1 MNIAVQFLDPQ
12 FLAGV
17 FGAIAVAATVLTVM
31 GGAVESDKLKRRMK
45 MVGEER
51 EALRRVQRQ
60 EMHGE
65 SNSGTLRTKNTGLI
79 PRIVESFNLRRHLED
94 ENTKQLLQQAGL
106 RGDKALYAFVFFR
119 AVAPIGLFL
128 LALFYFFVVGVMAD
142 RPAFF
147 RFSACVLA
155 ALLGY
160 YVPGI
165 YVKNIT
171 QKRQVDIKRAFPDSL
186 DLLLICVESGM
197 SIEQAMRKVAEEI
210 GARSVALAEEFT
222 LTNAELSY
230 LQDRRLAYENFG
242 NRTGLDGIK
251 AVMTALVQAERYG
264 TPLAHAL
271 RVMAQENRDMR
282 MAEAEKKAAALPPKL
297 TVPMI
302 TFFLPVL
309 FVVIMGPAVI
319 QLMTL

>member
-1 MNIAVQFLDPQ
+1 MNIATQFLDPT

-17 FGAIAVAATVLTVM
+17 FGAIAVAATILTVF
-31 GGAVESDKLKRRMK
+31 GGAVESDKLKRRMN

-51 EALRRVQRQ
+51 EALRKAQRQ
-60 EMHGE
+60 EMMGG
-65 SNSGTLRTKNTGLI
+65 NATLRYKGGGTIQRVVDK
-79 PRIVESFNLRRHLED
+79 FNLRRHLED
-94 ENTKQLLQQAGL
+94 ENTKQMLHQAGL
-106 RGDKALYAFVFFR
+106 RGDKALYIFVFFR
-119 AVAPIGLFL
+119 AIGPIVLFAF
-128 LALFYFFVVGVMAD
+128 ALFYLFVIGVMAD

-147 RFSACVLA
+147 RLSVCVLA

-160 YVPGI
+160 YAPGI
-165 YVKNIT
+165 YVKNLT
-171 QKRQVDIKRAFPDSL
+171 SKRQVELKRAFPDSL
-186 DLLLICVESGM
+186 DLMLICVESGM
-197 SIEQAMRKVAEEI
+197 SIEQAMRKVSEEI

-222 LTNAELSY
+222 LTTAELSY
-230 LQDRRLAYENFG
+230 LQDRRMAYENFG
-242 NRTGLDGIK
+242 NRTGLPGIK

-264 TPLAHAL
+264 TPLSHAL

-319 QLMTL
+319 QIMAM

>member
-1 MNIAVQFLDPQ
+1 MNIATQFLDPT

-17 FGAIAVAATVLTVM
+17 FGAIAVAATILTVF

-51 EALRRVQRQ
+51 EALRKAQRH
-60 EMHGE
+60 EMMGGNGSLRHKNG
-65 SNSGTLRTKNTGLI
+65 GTI
-79 PRIVESFNLRRHLED
+79 QRIVDRFDLRRHLED
-94 ENTKQLLQQAGL
+94 ENTKQMLHQAGL
-106 RGDKALYAFVFFR
+106 RGDKALYIFVFFR
-119 AVAPIGLFL
+119 AIGPVALFAF
-128 LALFYFFVVGVMAD
+128 ALFYLFVVGVMSD

-147 RFSACVLA
+147 RLSVCVLA

-160 YVPGI
+160 YAPGI
-165 YVKNIT
+165 YVKNLT
-171 QKRQVDIKRAFPDSL
+171 AKRQTDLKRAFPDSL
-186 DLLLICVESGM
+186 DLMLICVESGM
-197 SIEQAMRKVAEEI
+197 SIEQAMRKVSEEI
-210 GARSVALAEEFT
+210 GSRSVALAEEFT
-222 LTNAELSY
+222 LTTAELSY
-230 LQDRRLAYENFG
+230 LQDRRMAYENFG
-242 NRTGLDGIK
+242 NRTGLPGIK

-319 QLMTL
+319 QIMDM

>member
-1 MNIAVQFLDPQ
+1 MNIALQFLDPS

-45 MVGEER
+45 MVGDER
-51 EALRRVQRQ
+51 EALRRAQRA
-60 EMHGE
+60 EMTGA
-65 SNSGTLRTKNTGLI
+65 SSGTLRTKQTGLVA
-79 PRIVESFNLRRHLED
+79 RAVDSFDLRRHLED

-106 RGDKALYAFVFFR
+106 RGDKALYIFVFSR
-119 AVAPIGLFL
+119 AVGPIALFV
-128 LALFYFFVVGVMAD
+128 LALFYFFVVGVMGD
-142 RPAFF
+142 RPVFF

-160 YVPGI
+160 YVPGL

-171 QKRQVDIKRAFPDSL
+171 QKRQQDIKRAFPDSL
-186 DLLLICVESGM
+186 DLLLICVEAGM
-197 SIEQAMRKVAEEI
+197 SIEQAMRKVSEEI
-210 GARSVALAEEFT
+210 GGRSIALAEEYT
-222 LTNAELSY
+222 LTTAELSY
-230 LQDRRLAYENFG
+230 LQDRRVAYENFAT
-242 NRTGLDGIK
+242 RTGIDTIK
-251 AVMTALVQAERYG
+251 AVMTALTQAERYG

-271 RVMAQENRDMR
+271 RVMAQESRDMR

-319 QLMTL
+319 QLMAL

>member
-1 MNIAVQFLDPQ
+1 MNIAVQFLDPS

-60 EMHGE
+60 EMQGE
-65 SNSGTLRTKNTGLI
+65 ASGTLRTKTTGMI

-94 ENTKQLLQQAGL
+94 ENTKQILQRAGL

-119 AVAPIGLFL
+119 AVAPIALFV
-128 LALFYFFVVGVMAD
+128 LALFYFFVIGVMPD

-147 RFSACVLA
+147 RFSVCVLS

-165 YVKNIT
+165 YVKNLT
-171 QKRQVDIKRAFPDSL
+171 SKRQTEIKRAFPDSL

-210 GARSVALAEEFT
+210 GTRSVALAEEFT

-319 QLMTL
+319 QLMAL